1 MHLGRLFRKVSTA
14 FVVTL
19 FAAIALGQGQGQG
32 QGSAAPNTSLPP
44 KPLETSVSQ
53 VPSGG
58 PPPAGDVSA
67 PVRELTIGIGDLLRI
82 SILGAPEYDQE
93 VRVSGNGNIVIGLA
107 GDVHVLGLTTEQA
120 QKLIHKRLIDGGFFA
135 DPQVAVFEKE
145 FATQGVSVLGEVQ
158 KPGVY
163 PITGPRR
170 LFDVLSLAGG
180 TTPKAGQVVT
190 ISSRDKIKTLQNVS
204 FSSDPQ
210 RNMEANVDI
219 LPGDTVV
226 VSKAGV
232 IYVVGDVKHPMG
244 VIMENGGH
252 ITVLQALATAEGAN
266 STAGLRNAKIV
277 RKGPNGPIEVPVDLK
292 KIMQAKAPDLTLQAE
307 DVVFIPTS
315 KAKNVG
321 VRTLESI
328 VSIATGVATYRAVY

>member
-1 MHLGRLFRKVSTA
+1 MCSGMLFRTLSTICS
-14 FVVTL
+14 VVL
-19 FAAIALGQGQGQG
+19 VAAVALGQT
-32 QGSAAPNTSLPP
+32 AASPATSLPP
-44 KPLETSVSQ
+44 KPGETSGS
-53 VPSGG
+53 
-58 PPPAGDVSA
+58 PATAHATTADADDASA
-67 PVRELTIGIGDLLRI
+67 PVRDLTIGIGDLLKV
-82 SILGAPEYDQE
+82 SVLGAPEYDQD
-93 VRVSGNGNIVIGLA
+93 VRVAGNGDIVIGLV
-107 GDVHVLGLTTEQA
+107 GRVHVAGQTTEQA
-120 QKLIHKRLIDGGFFA
+120 QALVRKRLVEGGYFA
-135 DPQVAVFEKE
+135 DPQVSVFEKE

-163 PITGPRR
+163 PVTGPRR

-210 RNMEANVDI
+210 KNMTANVDI

-244 VIMENGGH
+244 VIMENSGH
-252 ITVLQALATAEGAN
+252 ITILQALATAEGAN
-266 STAGLRNAKIV
+266 PTASLKNAKIV
-277 RKGPNGPIEVPVDLK
+277 RKGENGPTEVPVDLK
-292 KIMQAKAPDLTLQAE
+292 KIMQAKAPDVTLQAE
-307 DVVFIPTS
+307 DVVFIPSST
-315 KAKNVG
+315 AKNVG

-328 VSIATGVATYRAVY
+328 VNIATGVATYRAVY

>member
-1 MHLGRLFRKVSTA
+1 MHPRSLFRNLSTA
-14 FVVTL
+14 FVVAL
-19 FAAIALGQGQGQG
+19 VASMIALGQT
-32 QGSAAPNTSLPP
+32 AAPPATSLPP
-44 KPLETSVSQ
+44 KPAVSGISPTTGNPPANPGDASV
-53 VPSGG
+53 
-58 PPPAGDVSA
+58 PPP
-67 PVRELTIGIGDLLRI
+67 ELTIGVGDLLKI
-82 SILGAPEYDQE
+82 TVLGAPEYDQE
-93 VRVSGNGNIVIGLA
+93 VRVGGSGDISIGLV
-107 GDVHVLGLTTEQA
+107 GRVHVAGQTPEQA
-120 QKLIHKRLIDGGFFA
+120 QALIRKRLVDGGYFA
-135 DPQVAVFEKE
+135 DPQVAVFEKD

-190 ISSRDKIKTLQNVS
+190 ISGRDRIKTLQSVN

-210 RNMEANVDI
+210 KNIEANVDI

-244 VIMENGGH
+244 VIMDNSGH
-252 ITVLQALATAEGAN
+252 ITILQALATAEGAN
-266 STAGLRNAKIV
+266 PTSSLRNAKIV
-277 RKGPNGPIEVPVDLK
+277 RKGEKGPIDIPVDIK
-292 KIMQAKAPDLTLQAE
+292 KIMQAKAPDVTLQAE

-315 KAKNVG
+315 TAKNVG
-321 VRTLESI
+321 ERTLQSI